1 MKSRKWPKTLNL
13 GHFGPKM
20 ASKSLRHFFFGH
32 GVNTKVVDI
41 GLVDLNMENEQNL
54 MKQTRET
61 GQKPHFG
68 PDLGTFGPI

>member
-1 MKSRKWPKTLNL
+1 MVAWLL
-13 GHFGPKM
+13 GCLVAQGLKYGFIKCPV
-20 ASKSLRHFFFGH
+20 FFFSH

-68 PDLGTFGPI
+68 PVWPGTFSKI

>member
-1 MKSRKWPKTLNL
+1 M
-13 GHFGPKM
+13 HFPG
-20 ASKSLRHFFFGH
+20 L